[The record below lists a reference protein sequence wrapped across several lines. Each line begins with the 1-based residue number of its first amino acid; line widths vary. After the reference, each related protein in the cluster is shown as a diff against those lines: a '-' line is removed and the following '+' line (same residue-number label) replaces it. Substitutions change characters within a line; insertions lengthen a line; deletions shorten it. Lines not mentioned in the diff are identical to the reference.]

1 MKSVMSLEMYEK
13 LKLKNLDS
21 TSIPHVVGASG
32 ESLGAR
38 GKTKCEINI
47 NGKIF
52 YQTFIVCEHLKRPII
67 LGRDF
72 SIQNCIGIS
81 WTKTNTRRLT
91 QNNEVIAETAEYQTP
106 SRASVSLKRNIK
118 VPPRSCAVVDV
129 DINTTE
135 KIKVEVTPDQLWLS
149 ANPNICTYPMIADLK
164 EREPNTVTPFVIVNF
179 SHHEHLHLPRD
190 HVVAFAEKDC
200 KEGEVLEICTMEQLE
215 KELPR
220 NWIPERKRQEKF
232 SEFFENP
239 FMQKD
244 DDFLKSPAEAP
255 VHRKVLLEDKDI
267 SPKTQKAFDK
277 LCEKYDDIISKNSGD
292 IGKTMLVEMEIDTG
306 NHPPIASKPYTLP
319 LKHYDWVQKEI
330 ETLERAGIIERSIS
344 PWASPVVIVPKK
356 SAPGEPPRRRMC
368 VDYRKINKLQPE
380 VTKADG
386 GKGCISLIPLPKIDE
401 LYAKLKGY
409 KVFSSL
415 DLRSGYYHI
424 GLKDSAK
431 PKSAFVLSSLG
442 KYQFN
447 RVPFGLAQAP
457 AYFQKLINDVL
468 KGCNFAMGYLDDII
482 IYSRSEKEHLEHLEE
497 IFTRLK
503 TAGLKLKLE
512 KCCFFKKHIQ
522 YLGHLISADGIQP
535 LPEKLESIAK
545 MPAPKN
551 PKEVKQ
557 FLGLVGYY
565 RKFVP
570 RFADISRVLTHLT
583 KKDVEFKWTPECEK
597 CFQIL
602 KEFLQQAPILRY
614 PDPQASYTLYTDAS
628 KYAYAGVLTQ
638 HNNGT
643 DHPIT
648 YVSGLFRG
656 SQLNWATLTKEA
668 YAIYMSV
675 KKLSFYIDTAKITVK
690 SDHLPLKKFLEKNT
704 LNSKVNNWA
713 VELESQNIT
722 FEYIPG
728 IRNTLADTLSRL
740 IEMDE
745 NIKLQPEE
753 EGKEFGY
760 FPFEELPPVTTQV
773 VEEVIKCEIGNINI
787 QHTDPIEINTDIHL
801 PLKDDKL
808 AKLQE
813 SDPHTKQLRKQW
825 ENKNLDQNTYTMENN
840 ILKRKLVDNGLLYTP
855 IVVPDIL
862 KDCLL
867 ILAHDKQGHN
877 GFRRTYA
884 SLKNRYHWKG
894 MKKSVYQHCTNCQVC
909 AKHNIKTQQLKNEHF
924 SSPPQPMEFIAM
936 DLIGEFHPAS
946 SKGNRFALT
955 AVCMLTGFTFCI
967 PLKSKCAEDVI
978 KAYIDH
984 ICCIFGPSRK
994 ILTDNGTEFKNKLWT
1009 EVFEKL
1015 RTEQKFTPIYSPQC
1029 NGRIEGFH
1037 KFLKATIAKQLET
1050 RVEWD
1055 DLVWKA
1061 TAAYNFFPTESSGL
1075 APFFLMFGREAAV
1088 KHTLLESENPKYL
1101 GTNEG
1106 MINVGLMTKL
1116 YNVVAHNLNEA
1127 RKARDGK
1134 KKRTTSK
1141 EPETLK
1147 IGDNILVRD
1156 HTSKAFQPKY
1166 KDFCIVGLLGKNQV
1180 EIKDNHGHITKV
1192 HRRDV
1197 KKIPMTEK
1205 VCKLYEEEQ
1214 AGKTRE
1220 GRKAVPNSKMPD
1232 LGWDIAETQ
1241 LTLEAQKENN
1251 SNMTPLL
1258 QTLVTVIV
1266 LIIAIVK
1273 QTTAGIKK
1281 VTKKAAQVIEA
1292 SHNRIIKN
1300 IKDFHRNVTSAITI
1314 ATNTT
1319 DRTNHK
1325 EQARINNKT
1334 TKYFPGTRKPND
1346 EYDESYQSITSRTY
1360 NHCDN

>member
-1 MKSVMSLEMYEK
+1 MSLEMYEK
-13 LKLKNLDS
+13 LKLKDLNT

-32 ESLGAR
+32 KSLGAR
-38 GKTKCEINI
+38 GRTKCKVNI
-47 NGKIF
+47 NRRIF

-81 WTKTNTRRLT
+81 WTKTNTCQLT

-106 SRASVSLKRNIK
+106 SRASVSLKKNIK
-118 VPPRSCAVVDV
+118 IPPRSCAVVDV

-135 KIKVEVTPDQLWLS
+135 KIEVEVIPDQLWLS

-179 SHHEHLHLPRD
+179 SHHKHLHLPKD

-200 KEGEVLEICTMEQLE
+200 NEGEVLEICTMEQLE
-215 KELPR
+215 KELSR

-244 DDFLKSPAEAP
+244 DDFLKSPAETP
-255 VHRKVLLEDKDI
+255 VHRKVLLEDKNI
-267 SPKTQKAFDK
+267 SPKTQEAFDK
-277 LCEKYDDIISKNSGD
+277 LCKKYDDIISKNSGD

-319 LKHYDWVQKEI
+319 LKHYDWVQREI

-368 VDYRKINKLQPE
+368 VDYQRINKLQPE
-380 VTKADG
+380 VTKADS

-424 GLKDSAK
+424 GLKDLAK

-457 AYFQKLINDVL
+457 AYFQKLINDIL

-503 TAGLKLKLE
+503 AAGLKLKLE
-512 KCCFFKKHIQ
+512 KCCFFKKHI
-522 YLGHLISADGIQP
+522 ISADGIQP
-535 LPEKLESIAK
+535 LPEKLESITK
-545 MPAPKN
+545 MPAPRN

-583 KKDVEFKWTPECEK
+583 KKDVEFKWTPECK
-597 CFQIL
+597 NCFQIL

-628 KYAYAGVLTQ
+628 KYAYAGMLTQ
-638 HNNGT
+638 HSNGT

-648 YVSGLFRG
+648 YVSGLFCG

-690 SDHLPLKKFLEKNT
+690 RDHLPLKKFLEKNT

-722 FEYIPG
+722 FEYIPR

-787 QHTDPIEINTDIHL
+787 QHTDPIEINTDIYL

-808 AKLQE
+808 VKLQE

-825 ENKNLDQNTYTMENN
+825 ENKNLDQSMYMMENN
-840 ILKRKLVDNGLLYTP
+840 ILK
-855 IVVPDIL
+855 
-862 KDCLL
+862 
-867 ILAHDKQGHN
+867 
-877 GFRRTYA
+877 
-884 SLKNRYHWKG
+884 
-894 MKKSVYQHCTNCQVC
+894 
-909 AKHNIKTQQLKNEHF
+909 
-924 SSPPQPMEFIAM
+924 
-936 DLIGEFHPAS
+936 
-946 SKGNRFALT
+946 
-955 AVCMLTGFTFCI
+955 
-967 PLKSKCAEDVI
+967 
-978 KAYIDH
+978 
-984 ICCIFGPSRK
+984 
-994 ILTDNGTEFKNKLWT
+994 
-1009 EVFEKL
+1009 
-1015 RTEQKFTPIYSPQC
+1015 
-1029 NGRIEGFH
+1029 
-1037 KFLKATIAKQLET
+1037 
-1050 RVEWD
+1050 
-1055 DLVWKA
+1055 
-1061 TAAYNFFPTESSGL
+1061 
-1075 APFFLMFGREAAV
+1075 
-1088 KHTLLESENPKYL
+1088 
-1101 GTNEG
+1101 
-1106 MINVGLMTKL
+1106 
-1116 YNVVAHNLNEA
+1116 
-1127 RKARDGK
+1127 
-1134 KKRTTSK
+1134 
-1141 EPETLK
+1141 
-1147 IGDNILVRD
+1147 
-1156 HTSKAFQPKY
+1156 
-1166 KDFCIVGLLGKNQV
+1166 
-1180 EIKDNHGHITKV
+1180 
-1192 HRRDV
+1192 
-1197 KKIPMTEK
+1197 
-1205 VCKLYEEEQ
+1205 
-1214 AGKTRE
+1214 
-1220 GRKAVPNSKMPD
+1220 
-1232 LGWDIAETQ
+1232 
-1241 LTLEAQKENN
+1241 
-1251 SNMTPLL
+1251 
-1258 QTLVTVIV
+1258 
-1266 LIIAIVK
+1266 
-1273 QTTAGIKK
+1273 
-1281 VTKKAAQVIEA
+1281 
-1292 SHNRIIKN
+1292 
-1300 IKDFHRNVTSAITI
+1300 
-1314 ATNTT
+1314 
-1319 DRTNHK
+1319 
-1325 EQARINNKT
+1325 
-1334 TKYFPGTRKPND
+1334 
-1346 EYDESYQSITSRTY
+1346 
-1360 NHCDN
+1360 